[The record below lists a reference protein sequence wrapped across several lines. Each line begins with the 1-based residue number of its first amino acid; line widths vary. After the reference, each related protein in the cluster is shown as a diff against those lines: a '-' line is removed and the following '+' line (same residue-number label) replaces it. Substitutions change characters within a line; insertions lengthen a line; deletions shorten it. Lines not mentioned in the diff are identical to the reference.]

1 MKYKKFEKY
10 FSEFH
15 YEKSKGKKIDHK
27 IINYK
32 NYKNLLKY
40 NYTIKELNFILN
52 NNNYSISNHITKKDS
67 ILNYCINM
75 LHLYSKS
82 LKIQKIWRNYFIR
95 LFNKSIGPAYKNK
108 KISNNT
114 EDFLTAETIDE
125 IDYYNFF
132 SFKDD
137 DNFVYSFNIISI
149 YSLLQKNDFKNPYN
163 RININNNIIN
173 LVYDRI
179 KYNKILNK
187 TEIFNEYK
195 PKQLNDTEKINNIFC
210 TIDNL
215 GNYSS
220 SNWFFELDGKLIVR
234 FIYELYEIW
243 HFRAGLTNERKRELS
258 PPNGNP
264 FLNIP
269 SQIYLGHNINSNFYP
284 WSKQYLTQKS
294 VGLMEQLLYNSQNE
308 EDRKICAF
316 YILSALTLVSVNA
329 RNSLPWLYASVYY
342 N

>member
-1 MKYKKFEKY
+1 MKYKEFERY

-15 YEKSKGKKIDHK
+15 YKKSKDKKVDHK
-27 IINYK
+27 DINYK
-32 NYKNLLKY
+32 NYENLLKS
-40 NYTIKELNFILN
+40 NYTIKELNFILK
-52 NNNYSISNHITKKDS
+52 NNNYSKYHITKKNN
-67 ILNYCINM
+67 ILNYCINLLY
-75 LHLYSKS
+75 LHNKIS
-82 LKIQKIWRNYFIR
+82 KIQKCWRNHFIK
-95 LFNKSIGPAYKNK
+95 LFNITIGPAYKNN

-132 SFKDD
+132 SFKDE

-163 RININNNIIN
+163 RTNINNNIIN

-195 PKQLNDTEKINNIFC
+195 PKQLSDKEKINNIFC

-220 SNWFFELDGKLIVR
+220 SDWFFELDGKLIVR

-243 HFRAGLTNERKRELS
+243 HFRAGLTNERKRELC

-284 WSKQYLTQKS
+284 WSKQYLTQKT
-294 VGLMEQLLYNSQNE
+294 VVIMEQLLYNSQNE